1 MKKKLFK
8 TKKFALF

>member
-8 TKKFALF
+8 TKKFTLF